1 MTVLE
6 LTHVGKR
13 YPGLPPVDAL
23 VDATLTIESGD
34 LVAVVGP
41 SGSGKSTLLSLM
53 GTLERPSTGQICV
66 AGHEVSELS
75 DAEVSGLRSRYIG
88 FVFQQSFLLEALT
101 ALENVVTGL
110 LYSSVE
116 PEERWSL
123 AAAALE
129 RLGLTHRTGHR
140 PSQLSGGE
148 RQRVAIARAMVGNP
162 KVILA
167 DEPTGQLDSV
177 AGWDVI
183 DALLG
188 LQADGA
194 TIVLVTHNLAI
205 AGRFRRQ
212 IQMLDGR
219 ILKGAA

>member
-13 YPGLPPVDAL
+13 YQGRPPVDAL
-23 VDATLTIESGD
+23 VDATLTIQPAD

-41 SGSGKSTLLSLM
+41 SGSGKSTLLSVM
-53 GTLERPSTGQICV
+53 GTLERPSAGQICV
-66 AGHEVSELS
+66 AGHEISELS

-88 FVFQQSFLLEALT
+88 FVFQQSFLLEPLT
-101 ALENVVTGL
+101 ALENVATGL
-110 LYSSVE
+110 LYGGVRRD
-116 PEERWSL
+116 ERRSL

-129 RLGLTHRTGHR
+129 RLGLAQRTNHR
-140 PSQLSGGE
+140 PSRLSGGE

-167 DEPTGQLDSV
+167 DEPTGQLDSR
-177 AGWDVI
+177 AGWEVI

-188 LQADGA
+188 LQANGA

-205 AGRFRRQ
+205 ADRFRRQ
-212 IQMLDGR
+212 IRMLDGR
-219 ILKGAA
+219 ILEGAA